1 MAASS
6 HVLRSTRDQS
16 DLRSRFREIVR
27 YRELLVN
34 LVRKELKVRYKN
46 SVLGFVWT
54 LVNPAVTIA
63 VYWVIFTK
71 VFKNPI
77 PAFVLFLMTGVLV
90 FNMFQT
96 ALGSAVGSVVGNA
109 PLVKKVWFPREILP
123 LASIG
128 AAMVDFLLQSI
139 VLVGALVIFRWHI
152 GWGYLLL
159 IPAALVALLLFIT
172 ALALWLAAVNVRYR
186 DTQHFLGIV
195 LMVWFWATPI
205 IYSFQQVASKLPH
218 SISWI
223 QLLNPFTIVSLSFQR
238 ALYNKKIVNCVA
250 NCGGRNPIGKAGIT
264 PTRILPNHGQLW
276 YFGVLAILA
285 AVSSLLMLYTA
296 RKFRQLEGDF
306 AEAL

>member
-1 MAASS
+1 MATAS

-16 DLRSRFREIVR
+16 DLRTRFREIIR

-54 LVNPAVTIA
+54 LVNPAITIA

-71 VFKNPI
+71 VLKNSI
-77 PAFVLFLMTGVLV
+77 PAFVIFLMTGVLV

-128 AAMVDFLLQSI
+128 AAMVDFMLQSI
-139 VLVGALVIFRWHI
+139 VLVAALAIFRWHV

-159 IPAALVALLLFIT
+159 IPASLVALLLFIT

-195 LMVWFWATPI
+195 LMVWFWGTPI
-205 IYSFQQVASKLPH
+205 IYGFQQVANRLPH

-223 QLLNPFTIVSLSFQR
+223 QLLNPFTIVTLSFQR
-238 ALYNKKIVNCVA
+238 ALYNKKIVNV
-250 NCGGRNPIGKAGIT
+250 GK
-264 PTRILPNHGQLW
+264 PTQAVLLPNHGQLW
-276 YFGVLAILA
+276 YFGILGILA
-285 AVSSLLMLYTA
+285 LGSALLLLYTS

>member
-1 MAASS
+1 MASDS
-6 HVLRSTRDQS
+6 QVRSTRDQS
-16 DLRSRFREIVR
+16 DLRSRIREIIR

-54 LVNPAVTIA
+54 LVNPAITIA

-96 ALGSAVGSVVGNA
+96 ALGAAVGSVVGNA

-139 VLVGALVIFRWHI
+139 VLIGALAIFRWHV

-159 IPAALVALLLFIT
+159 IPAALIALLLFIT

-205 IYSFQQVASKLPH
+205 IYSFQQVARRLPH
-218 SISWI
+218 SICWL
-223 QLLNPFTIVSLSFQR
+223 QLLNPFTIISLSFQR
-238 ALYNKKIVNCVA
+238 ALYNKKVVNA
-250 NCGGRNPIGKAGIT
+250 NKPGVT
-264 PTRILPNHGQLW
+264 PTPILPDHGQLW
-276 YFGVLAILA
+276 YFGILGILA
-285 AVSSLLMLYTA
+285 AGSLLLLLYTS
-296 RKFRQLEGDF
+296 RKFRKLEGDF